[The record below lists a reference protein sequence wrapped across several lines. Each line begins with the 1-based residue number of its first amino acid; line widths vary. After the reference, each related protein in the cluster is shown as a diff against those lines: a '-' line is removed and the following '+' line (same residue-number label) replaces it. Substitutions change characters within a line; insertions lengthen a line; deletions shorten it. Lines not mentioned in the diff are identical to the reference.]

1 MGSNDIPIPMS
12 GTDTDKTLDEV
23 ERIASIVLHL
33 RDVSTSLS
41 DNLNLT
47 RR

>member
-1 MGSNDIPIPMS
+1 MS
-12 GTDTDKTLDEV
+12 GTDTDKTLDEA

-41 DNLNLT
+41 ESVSKLT
-47 RR
+47 LTEPNGVA